1 MTISREQVAANA
13 LKVTSYAQ
21 GMCARFS
28 RSCAGFGA
36 LGDFDNDGDADA
48 VDMWKASKH
57 RHEGDRNP
65 PLGVFAFWSGGSSG
79 HGHVAPTVT
88 DTGVV
93 RSTDWPRAGQVN
105 NVQLST
111 IERAWPGL
119 TYLGWTDEPY
129 GNPIRSEADER
140 LGSKIDKW
148 RAKRALLKLRLAR
161 ARARRKALK
170 VHD

>member
-1 MTISREQVAANA
+1 MTISREQVAQNA
-13 LKVTSYAQ
+13 LRVTKYAT

-28 RSCAGFGA
+28 RECAGFGA

-48 VDMWKASKH
+48 VDMLKATRKLH
-57 RHEGDRNP
+57 TEGGNP
-65 PLGVFAFWSGGSSG
+65 PLGVFCFWSGGSKG

-105 NVQLST
+105 NVGLAT
-111 IERAWPGL
+111 IAQAWPSL
-119 TYLGWTDEPY
+119 TYEGWTDEPY
-129 GNPIRSEADER
+129 GKPIRSEADER
-140 LGSKIDKW
+140 LGSQIDKW
-148 RAKRALLKLRLAR
+148 RERRAILKLRLAR

-170 VHD
+170 AS